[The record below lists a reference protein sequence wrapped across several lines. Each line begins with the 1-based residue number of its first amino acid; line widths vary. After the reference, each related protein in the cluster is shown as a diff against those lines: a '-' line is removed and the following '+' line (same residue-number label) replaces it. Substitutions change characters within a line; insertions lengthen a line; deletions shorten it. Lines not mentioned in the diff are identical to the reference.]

1 MSKQLKKTAI
11 ATLLASCALLGQNAW
26 ASAQNMVIAMPLLP
40 TTVEPQGINNNA
52 IDRVMSSVYDTL
64 IRANSKTGAL
74 EPGLALS
81 WKRLSADT
89 VEFKL
94 RRDVKFHDGTPFTAD
109 DVVFSFGPERF
120 SGEKAPG
127 RPAAWEFLGGLKSV
141 KKIDKYTVRV
151 TMKTPDPLIE
161 LRFSARMSEII
172 SEDGFKKS
180 RLLGKLG
187 KTPHRLRPL
196 QDRFFQ
202 NL

>member
-1 MSKQLKKTAI
+1 MSKQLRKTAI

-74 EPGLALS
+74 EPDLALS
-81 WKRLSADT
+81 WKRISADT

-94 RRDVKFHDGTPFTAD
+94 RHDVKFRDGTPFTAD

-120 SGEKAPG
+120 SSEKAPG
-127 RPAAWEFLGGLKSV
+127 RPAWDFLGGLKSV
-141 KKIDKYTVRV
+141 KKIDNYTVRV
-151 TMKTPDPLIE
+151 TMKTPDPLVA
-161 LRFSARMSEII
+161 LFC
-172 SEDGFKKS
+172 
-180 RLLGKLG
+180 
-187 KTPHRLRPL
+187 PHV
-196 QDRFFQ
+196 
-202 NL
+202 